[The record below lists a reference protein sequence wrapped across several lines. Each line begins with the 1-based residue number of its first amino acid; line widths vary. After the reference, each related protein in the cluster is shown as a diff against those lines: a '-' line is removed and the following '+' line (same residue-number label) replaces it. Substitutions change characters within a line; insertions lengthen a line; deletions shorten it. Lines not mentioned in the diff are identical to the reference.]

1 MGRWNKLKPEISLSP
16 KAVELMNR
24 MLSDGKRVQIDF
36 DRRTGKLKIYEV
48 ARLRTE
54 YEVMVAAAGR

>member
-1 MGRWNKLKPEISLSP
+1 MKTEISLSP

-24 MLSDGKRVQIDF
+24 MLTDGKRVQIDF

-54 YEVMVAAAGR
+54 YEVQVAAGER

>member
-1 MGRWNKLKPEISLSP
+1 MKTEISLSP

-24 MLSDGKRVQIDF
+24 MLTDGKRVQIDF

-54 YEVMVAAAGR
+54 YEVQVAAAER

>member
-1 MGRWNKLKPEISLSP
+1 MNKLKPEISLSP

-48 ARLRTE
+48 QRLRTE
-54 YEVMVAAAGR
+54 YEVTVAAVER

>member
-1 MGRWNKLKPEISLSP
+1 MKTEISLSP
-16 KAVELMNR
+16 KAVDLVNR
-24 MLSDGKRVQIDF
+24 MLTEGKRVQIDF

-54 YEVMVAAAGR
+54 YEVTVTAGER

>member
-1 MGRWNKLKPEISLSP
+1 MKTEISLSP
-16 KAVELMNR
+16 KAIELMNR
-24 MLSDGKRVQIDF
+24 MLTDGKRVQIDF

-54 YEVMVAAAGR
+54 YEVQVTAAER

>member
-1 MGRWNKLKPEISLSP
+1 MKTEISLSP

-24 MLSDGKRVQIDF
+24 MLTDGKRVQIDF

-54 YEVMVAAAGR
+54 YEVQVTAAER

>member
-1 MGRWNKLKPEISLSP
+1 MRTEIQLSQ
-16 KAVELMNR
+16 KAVNLVNQ
-24 MLSDGKRVQIDF
+24 MLTDGKRVQIDF

-54 YEVMVAAAGR
+54 YEVTVAAAER

>member
-1 MGRWNKLKPEISLSP
+1 MKTEISLSP

-24 MLSDGKRVQIDF
+24 MLTDGKRVQIDF

-54 YEVMVAAAGR
+54 YEVQVAVAER